1 LEEQK
6 FYSSSVRP
14 GERKERNRKE
24 KCMPYIRRLKSGK
37 YCFQIHKKG
46 FPRLSKTF
54 IDKISGRRWAREIEL
69 QMDKNIFEDYS
80 GAAGTTLKSL
90 LIKYRDEI
98 TSKKRG
104 FREETSKI
112 NYLIRHKI
120 ALNSLMRLRSSHI
133 YKLKTELS
141 ATRAAATVNKYIHL
155 LSHTWSTARKVW
167 SISLPMQNP
176 FELVSLDS
184 EPPPRD
190 RVLTSTEYQKLLD
203 ACSLSNLPWLRDLVE
218 FAYLTGARQ
227 GEILK
232 LKREDIN
239 FEKRVCTFYKT
250 KNGLDRTIPLSDVA
264 ISILKKYRFGPL
276 VFNVLKRR
284 LRKHFDIAK
293 KRAGIENFR
302 YHDLRACFCT
312 NALLS
317 GWTIAQTAAVSGHQ
331 DWSQLKIYSRIK
343 AEDLVDKINTI
354 NVVNLK

>member
-1 LEEQK
+1 M
-6 FYSSSVRP
+6 
-14 GERKERNRKE
+14 GTIRKVKGKWRVEIRKKGYPKIYKSFIDVKDARRFAREVESQMERNV
-24 KCMPYIRRLKSGK
+24 
-37 YCFQIHKKG
+37 
-46 FPRLSKTF
+46 
-54 IDKISGRRWAREIEL
+54 
-69 QMDKNIFEDYS
+69 FEDYS
-80 GAAGTTLKSL
+80 GAAGTSLKSL

-104 FREETSKI
+104 VREETSKI
-112 NYLIRHKI
+112 NYLINHKI
-120 ALNSLMRLRSSHI
+120 ALNSLMRLKSHHI
-133 YKLKTELS
+133 YKLKTEMS
-141 ATRAAATVNKYIHL
+141 ATRAASTVNKYIHL
-155 LSHTWSTARKVW
+155 LSHTWTVARKVW
-167 SISLPMQNP
+167 GITLPMQNP
-176 FELVSLDS
+176 FELVSLDKA
-184 EPPPRD
+184 PPPRD
-190 RVLTSTEYQKLLD
+190 RVLTKQEYVKLLE
-203 ACSLSNLPWLRDLVE
+203 ACSISNLPWLKDLVQ

-232 LKREDIN
+232 LKREDVN
-239 FEKRVCTFYKT
+239 FEKKVCTFYKT
-250 KNGLDRTIPLSDVA
+250 KNGLDRTIPLPDAA

-312 NALLS
+312 NALLA
-317 GWTIAQTAAVSGHQ
+317 GWTIAQVAAVSGHG

>member
-1 LEEQK
+1 MATI
-6 FYSSSVRP
+6 
-14 GERKERNRKE
+14 RK
-24 KCMPYIRRLKSGK
+24 IRSGK
-37 YCFQIHKKG
+37 WFVEIRKKG
-46 FPRLSKTF
+46 YPNISKAFLEKSTAS
-54 IDKISGRRWAREIEL
+54 KWAREVEM

-80 GAAGTTLKSL
+80 GAAGTSLKAL

-112 NYLIRHKI
+112 NYLINHKI

-133 YKLKTELS
+133 YKLKNELS
-141 ATRAAATVNKYIHL
+141 ETRVAATVNKYIHL
-155 LSHTWSTARKVW
+155 LSHTWTTARKVW
-167 SISLPMQNP
+167 GVTLPMQNP
-176 FELVSLDS
+176 FELVSLDK
-184 EPPPRD
+184 EAPPRD
-190 RVLTSTEYQKLLD
+190 RVLTKQEYAKLLE
-203 ACSLSNLPWLRDLVE
+203 ACKLSNLPWLKDLVE

-227 GEILK
+227 GEILN
-232 LKREDIN
+232 LKRADVD
-239 FEKRVCTFYKT
+239 FEKKVCTFYKT
-250 KNGLDRTIPLSDVA
+250 KNGKDRTIPLPDAAV
-264 ISILKKYRFGPL
+264 SILKKYRFGPL

-317 GWTIAQTAAVSGHQ
+317 GWTIAQVAAVSGHE
-331 DWSQLKIYSRIK
+331 DWQQLKIYSRIK
-343 AEDLVDKINTI
+343 AHDLVDKINNI

>member
-1 LEEQK
+1 
-6 FYSSSVRP
+6 
-14 GERKERNRKE
+14 
-24 KCMPYIRRLKSGK
+24 MYIRKLKSGK
-37 YCFQIHKKG
+37 WYVEINKKG
-46 FPRLSKTF
+46 FPRLQKSF
-54 IDKISGRRWAREIEL
+54 LDKPTARNWAREIEL

-80 GAAGTTLKSL
+80 GAAGTTLKAL

-120 ALNSLMRLRSSHI
+120 GLNSLMRLKSHHI
-133 YKLKTELS
+133 YKLKIELS
-141 ATRAAATVNKYIHL
+141 ATRAASTVNKYIHL

-167 SISLPMQNP
+167 GISLPMQNP
-176 FELVSLDS
+176 FELVSLDK
-184 EPPPRD
+184 EAPPRD
-190 RVLTSTEYQKLLD
+190 RVLTKQEYAELIGS
-203 ACSLSNLPWLRDLVE
+203 CRVSNLPWLKDLVE

-227 GEILK
+227 GEILN
-232 LKREDIN
+232 LKREDVD
-239 FEKRVCTFYKT
+239 FEKKVCTFYKT
-250 KNGLDRTIPLSDVA
+250 KNGKDRTIPLPDAAV
-264 ISILKKYRFGPL
+264 SILKKYRFGPL

-312 NALLS
+312 NALLA
-317 GWTIAQTAAVSGHQ
+317 GWTIAQVAAVSGHE
-331 DWSQLKIYSRIK
+331 DWQQLKIYSRIK
-343 AEDLVDKINTI
+343 AHDLVDKINTI